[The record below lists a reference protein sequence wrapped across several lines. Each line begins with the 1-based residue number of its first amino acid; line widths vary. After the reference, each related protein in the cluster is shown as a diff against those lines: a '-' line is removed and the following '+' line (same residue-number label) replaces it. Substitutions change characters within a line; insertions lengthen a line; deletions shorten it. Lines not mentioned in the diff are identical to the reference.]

1 MVAIIDTHHH
11 LWDLE
16 RLELPWVSSIPQL
29 NRSFRMPD
37 YLTAVH
43 DQAIAATVYMEV
55 NVVEAQHQQEI
66 DYVTA
71 LCEDADNPMQGA
83 VVAGEPAAADFEE
96 YVAKLKGNPWVKG
109 VRRVLHPPDMP
120 PGECLRDE
128 FVRGVQNLG
137 EQGLIFDICIRPAE
151 LQDAVALVTRC
162 PQTTFVIDHCG
173 NADPYVVSGARP
185 PGSETPDKVLFF
197 PHAGDGWRRA
207 MQALADQPNTNCKI
221 SGIVARANESWT
233 PADLAPTVDFCLDVF
248 GDERVVFGGDW
259 PVCTLGAAFHQWAD
273 ALRTIIQDRPGPLQ
287 NKLLHENARRLYGL
301 PG

>member
-83 VVAGEPAAADFEE
+83 AAAI
-96 YVAKLKGNPWVKG
+96 GPTG
-109 VRRVLHPPDMP
+109 
-120 PGECLRDE
+120 
-128 FVRGVQNLG
+128 
-137 EQGLIFDICIRPAE
+137 
-151 LQDAVALVTRC
+151 
-162 PQTTFVIDHCG
+162 
-173 NADPYVVSGARP
+173 P
-185 PGSETPDKVLFF
+185 PGS
-197 PHAGDGWRRA
+197 AGAVGPIGPPGPVGSEFWDGSI
-207 MQALADQPNTNCKI
+207 DGDIHNTNSGNVGIGTNSPAANLEVSGSTGIIVKANPLV
-221 SGIVARANESWT
+221 SGILPE
-233 PADLAPTVDFCLDVF
+233 PVD
-248 GDERVVFGGDW
+248 G
-259 PVCTLGAAFHQWAD
+259 
-273 ALRTIIQDRPGPLQ
+273 
-287 NKLLHENARRLYGL
+287 
-301 PG
+301 